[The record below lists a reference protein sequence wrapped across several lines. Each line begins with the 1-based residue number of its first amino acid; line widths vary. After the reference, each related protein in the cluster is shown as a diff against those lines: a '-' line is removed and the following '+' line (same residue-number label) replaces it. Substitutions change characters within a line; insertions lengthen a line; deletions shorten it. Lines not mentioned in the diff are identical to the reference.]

1 MENKKLNVF
10 ISQPMADKSYEE
22 IIETRKKVA
31 EKVRKYF
38 DTNELNFMSSCFITK
53 DKEIYGVKNE
63 PLYWLSKSIE
73 VLANSDVIVMST
85 GWEQSR
91 GCKIEYECARM
102 YDILVIYE
110 DTDYIVRDKLFEVDS
125 DTDSIH

>member
-1 MENKKLNVF
+1 MEDKKLNVF

-22 IIETRKKVA
+22 IIKTRKKVA

-38 DTNELNFMSSCFITK
+38 ETNELNFMNSCFITK